1 MTTEAPAISAIITA
15 HREGAM
21 AGISLRSLMAAVER
35 AVGEGIATEVIVAL
49 DAPDEGTRAVFADAP
64 SLGFKLVEL
73 SLRDQGKVRNH
84 AVRTSRGRFIA
95 FLDGDDLWSE
105 NWLVEA
111 HRLCTSEPN
120 SDRAIAHPETDW
132 FFESSNNVFFHAD
145 QTDAT
150 FDPSILRFA
159 NYWDALCMAPRQAY
173 LEHPY
178 CDRDVANGFAY
189 EDWHWNCVTLDA
201 GYVHRV
207 VPDTIH
213 FKRRRKTS
221 QTIQAS
227 SRKCLTPP
235 HPLLRYTWHGR

>member
-1 MTTEAPAISAIITA
+1 MEFPEISAIITA

-21 AGISLRSLMAAVER
+21 AGISLRSLISAVDRAAD
-35 AVGEGIATEVIVAL
+35 AGITTEVVVAL
-49 DAPDEGTRAVFADAP
+49 DAPDDGTCAVFADAQ
-64 SLGFKLVEL
+64 SLGFTLIEM
-73 SLRDQGKVRNH
+73 SERDQGKVRNN

-111 HRLCTSEPN
+111 HRLCTSDPQP
-120 SDRAIAHPETDW
+120 DRVIAHPETDW
-132 FFESSNNVFFHAD
+132 FFESSNNIFFHAD

-150 FDPSILRFA
+150 FDPSMLRFA

-227 SRKCLTPP
+227 SRKCLTPF
-235 HPLLRYTWHGR
+235 HPLLGYGWHRH